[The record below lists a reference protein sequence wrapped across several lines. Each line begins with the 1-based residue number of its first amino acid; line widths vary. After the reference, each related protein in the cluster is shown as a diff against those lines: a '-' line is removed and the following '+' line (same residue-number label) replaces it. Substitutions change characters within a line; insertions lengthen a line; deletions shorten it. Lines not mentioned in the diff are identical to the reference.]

1 MNKEKALKNQ
11 GLEFRED
18 IEEQGGTIAAK
29 RKAEKGMIFKVTL
42 PLIIGE

>member
-18 IEEQGGTIAAK
+18 ILFGGGQDHVGDVRNK
-29 RKAEKGMIFKVTL
+29 LVVLR
-42 PLIIGE
+42 

>member
-1 MNKEKALKNQ
+1 MLKN
-11 GLEFRED
+11 GVLGRSE
-18 IEEQGGTIAAK
+18 GGTIAAK

>member
-1 MNKEKALKNQ
+1 MH
-11 GLEFRED
+11 ED
-18 IEEQGGTIAAK
+18 KVFGQAEGGTIAAK

>member
-1 MNKEKALKNQ
+1 MVENQ
-11 GLEFRED
+11 VVGRAE
-18 IEEQGGTIAAK
+18 GGTIAAK